1 MDDLWIYARDLAAEV
16 RRVPSVLM
24 VAVALLFLALSA
36 SSEMMA
42 DARTT
47 AMNELREVWAAA
59 GPGSGGRD
67 GKTMLRVFGETSMD
81 DLELQ

>member
-1 MDDLWIYARDLAAEV
+1 MDDLRIYARDLATEV
-16 RRVPSVLM
+16 RRVSSVLM

-36 SSEMMA
+36 SSEITA

-47 AMNELREVWAAA
+47 AMNELREVWAVA
-59 GPGSGGRD
+59 GTGSGGRD
-67 GKTMLRVFGETSMD
+67 VKTMLCVFGETSMD